1 MDSMLSKEEFED
13 RKRVILNE
21 KVEGLTDRSDCL
33 MVRQREEHIGVRK

>member
-21 KVEGLTDRSDCL
+21 KVEGLTDQRFQSQIIARL
-33 MVRQREEHIGVRK
+33 GVQRQIS